1 MPQPQ
6 PARSQELEG
15 LIRRLIRQ
23 ELVALLHSPVDTLEE
38 WKRQSVDDPDGDAL
52 LLRDALAVL
61 EAEGDD
67 PEAWMS
73 WDEVE
78 AELDR
83 AEAAGELPY

>member
-1 MPQPQ
+1 MLQP
-6 PARSQELEG
+6 SKSEELDS

-23 ELVALLHSPVDTLEE
+23 ELVALLHSPVATLED
-38 WKRQSVDDPDGDAL
+38 WQRQGVEDSDGDAL
-52 LLRDALAVL
+52 LLRDALAIL
-61 EAEGDD
+61 EAEGED
-67 PEAWMS
+67 PDAWMS